1 MKLMIIALSNMRKH
15 ISSIVVTSILIAVAV
30 LLLYSSVN
38 TIISVTGYA
47 DSVNKKQNAADVIML
62 TNYSDKERID
72 SFMKEQKEITEY
84 ESRKLYAA
92 GIRYR
97 NISQDTKW
105 DKLEFRFLN
114 MNEETTLSNFI
125 IYDKGETLKDN
136 SIILPMYMK
145 TSFGYKTGDTIEL
158 EYATN
163 TCEYEVYGFIEDV
176 MFPNP
181 NTVTLFECM
190 LPQKAFEE
198 LKEYGCI
205 PANGYYMKISDGM
218 YPSKYSIEFKKNITE
233 QVPALTSATML
244 YINDSQSMCYA
255 ASVWA
260 YTIMALF
267 ALFALLIIVIAIIV
281 VRFSIITTIEDNL
294 PNIGILEAGG
304 YTARQMI
311 FANIVEFLVATGI
324 GILIGFAGAIGAR
337 RLLEGVIQSVTGLLW
352 KEVMNVNIALT
363 CIVVVILVIVWT
375 TYAASRRIKKITPLE
390 ALRSGIN
397 SHNFKKNHISLE
409 KSHFSLNVSIGLKNI
424 INNLKQN
431 ISICIIVGMLTF
443 ICAVF
448 FNVYYNMVIDQDGI
462 IKLVGIEKC
471 DIIYEGIDTTQS
483 DYKQISNDLCEIKG
497 IRAVTARGNG
507 SFNIT
512 NGEQVSQVDITS
524 YEDFGNLNIN
534 TLIKGRYPE
543 KSNEIVLATRS
554 INELKAELGD
564 VVYAEY
570 QDKRLEYVVVGIE
583 QHLYNVGKGGMM
595 SFEGIKRLDEDM
607 EVNTLYIYTQEN
619 ADVKDMVHTIKERY
633 HDEQSNITDCDE
645 YFATILS
652 TFSSAIKGMSLF
664 SLVATLII
672 VCLII
677 YLLIKIKLLRDRS
690 MIGVY
695 KALGF
700 VTSQLVSQTVLSYM
714 PVIATG
720 TILGGIF
727 AVFFGN
733 PIVAASFRIISGIEK
748 CDFTTMYGYIALV
761 IAIIIAVALII
772 SILCSIKI
780 RKIEPCKMIQEK

>member
-15 ISSIVVTSILIAVAV
+15 KSSIVVTSILIAVAV

-38 TIISVTGYA
+38 TIISVSGYA
-47 DSVNKKQNAADVIML
+47 ESVNEKQNAADVIMY

-72 SFMKEQKEITEY
+72 SFMKEQKEITDY
-84 ESRKLYAA
+84 ESRMLYAA

-105 DKLEFRFLN
+105 DQLEFRFLN
-114 MNEETTLSNFI
+114 MNEETTISNFV
-125 IYDKGETLKDN
+125 IYDKGEALNDN

-145 TSFGYKTGDTIEL
+145 TSYGYKTGDKIEL
-158 EYATN
+158 EYVDKIR
-163 TCEYEVYGFIEDV
+163 EYEVYGFIEDV

-181 NTVTLFECM
+181 NTVAIYECV
-190 LPQKAFEE
+190 LPEHAFNE
-198 LKEYGCI
+198 LKELGCI
-205 PANGYYMKISDGM
+205 AGTGYYMKVSNDI
-218 YPSKYSIEFKKNITE
+218 YPSEYCNVFKKNISE
-233 QVPALTSATML
+233 EVPGLTSATML

-260 YTIMALF
+260 YIVMALF
-267 ALFALLIIVIAIIV
+267 AVFALLVIVIAIIV

-304 YTARQMI
+304 YTSRQMI
-311 FANIVEFLVATGI
+311 FANMVEFLMATGI
-324 GILIGFAGAIGAR
+324 GILVGLIGAIGAR

-352 KEVMNVNIALT
+352 KETLNANIAFI
-363 CIVVVILVIVWT
+363 CIVTIILVVVWA
-375 TYAASRRIKKITPLE
+375 TYAASKRIKKITPLE

-409 KSHFSLNVSIGLKNI
+409 KSRFSLNISIGLKNI

-448 FNVYYNMVIDQDGI
+448 FNVYYNMAVDQDGI
-462 IKLVGIEKC
+462 VKLVGIEKC
-471 DIIYEGIDTTQS
+471 DILYEGIDTEQS
-483 DYKQISNDLCEIKG
+483 DYKQISRELCEIKG
-497 IRAVTARGNG
+497 ISRVTARGNG

-512 NGEQVSQVDITS
+512 NGEQESQVDITA
-524 YEDFGNLNIN
+524 YEDFDNLNIN
-534 TLIKGRYPE
+534 TLIEGRYPK
-543 KSNEIVLATRS
+543 KSNEIVLATGS
-554 INELKAELGD
+554 AKELKAELGD

-583 QHLYNVGKGGMM
+583 QHLYNVGKGGGM
-595 SFEGIKRLDEDM
+595 SFDGIKRLDEDL
-607 EVNTLYIYTQEN
+607 EVNTLYIYTKE
-619 ADVKDMVHTIKERY
+619 DVDVEDMIHTIKERY
-633 HDEQSNITDCDE
+633 YNGQSNIADYDE
-645 YFATILS
+645 YFETVLS
-652 TFSSAIKGMSLF
+652 TFSSAIKGMCLF

-677 YLLIKIKLLRDRS
+677 YLLIKMKLLRDRS

-700 VTSQLVSQTVLSYM
+700 VTPQLVSQTVLGYM
-714 PVIATG
+714 PVIAAG

-733 PIVAASFRIISGIEK
+733 PIVAASFHIISGIEK

-772 SILCSIKI
+772 SILCSIRI
-780 RKIEPCKMIQEK
+780 RKIEPCKMIREQ